1 MSRLAFQTQL
11 ASIMEVLANAA
22 VAEICKLVDDDY
34 AVVSLQ
40 MSQCQRENK
49 GLKRKLHLLELKMAR
64 GNAERRLRESAINS
78 SRSRV
83 QIHGDRLR
91 EFSPSTGV
99 FERRIEVALWPGK
112 AAAGRPSTRPVHSDS
127 VQRKSPDVELVEPE
141 VMLVKEEKVE
151 ANLRV
156 EEAEDN
162 VPFIGEDGVVED
174 GAGGQETQS
183 TSSQTRA
190 QIQSSRRPPGGSSR
204 GVEEEVEPDVVLVKV
219 EEGEPGS
226 QTGLSIQEGLV
237 ESSTDD
243 YRAVQP
249 FDDITQTTNQL
260 SDLQESGPGFSESAA
275 PQSSVDPCSVAA
287 VQLRVPDTISAA
299 TSRAQQQQR
308 SSTSTPLSSEYSLFE
323 LETFFTRWA
332 PDSDSA
338 SRGPSF
344 PLPADDSAECDQDAV
359 IIVESETQPPPVA
372 APGSAPS
379 AASMG
384 VWQSSSSNHIQPS
397 VSHGPSAETS
407 SSTPLR
413 MKTPLSQPPWSRKAV
428 LIRGTQCELQQ
439 HGDSSR
445 APQQQHSLPSA
456 QTSAAVSNTHCG
468 ENTKISCISSTSRTM
483 SSTMAPYIRTLLGR
497 SEVPGAAEHGVSLL
511 AHHDISQAPGMVPSD
526 HRKKGYVCR
535 ACGKSFTGLSNL
547 EAHERV
553 HTGEKPY
560 RCDTCGKLFSEAGNL
575 KKHQR
580 VHTGEKPF
588 SCQLCGKRFAWI
600 CNLRT
605 HQQSVTGCGPGM
617 IPE

>member
-1 MSRLAFQTQL
+1 ML
-11 ASIMEVLANAA
+11 
-22 VAEICKLVDDDY
+22 
-34 AVVSLQ
+34 
-40 MSQCQRENK
+40 
-49 GLKRKLHLLELKMAR
+49 
-64 GNAERRLRESAINS
+64 NS
-78 SRSRV
+78 N
-83 QIHGDRLR
+83 
-91 EFSPSTGV
+91 T
-99 FERRIEVALWPGK
+99 K
-112 AAAGRPSTRPVHSDS
+112 NPV
-127 VQRKSPDVELVEPE
+127 
-141 VMLVKEEKVE
+141 
-151 ANLRV
+151 N
-156 EEAEDN
+156 
-162 VPFIGEDGVVED
+162 
-174 GAGGQETQS
+174 
-183 TSSQTRA
+183 
-190 QIQSSRRPPGGSSR
+190 
-204 GVEEEVEPDVVLVKV
+204 
-219 EEGEPGS
+219 
-226 QTGLSIQEGLV
+226 
-237 ESSTDD
+237 
-243 YRAVQP
+243 
-249 FDDITQTTNQL
+249 
-260 SDLQESGPGFSESAA
+260 SAA
-275 PQSSVDPCSVAA
+275 PQSSADPCSVAA

-379 AASMG
+379 AARMG

-397 VSHGPSAETS
+397 VSHGQSAETS

-413 MKTPLSQPPWSRKAV
+413 MKAPLSQPPWSRKAV

-483 SSTMAPYIRTLLGR
+483 SSTVAPYIRTLLGR
-497 SEVPGAAEHGVSLL
+497 NEVPGAAEHGVSLL
-511 AHHDISQAPGMVPSD
+511 AHHDISQAPGMVPSE

-560 RCDTCGKLFSEAGNL
+560 RCETCGKRFSEAGNL

-588 SCQLCGKRFAWI
+588 SCQQCGKRFAWI

-605 HQQSVTGCGPGM
+605 HQQSATGCGPGM